1 VVRHLR
7 GTEKIGS
14 SDVSAVLTA
23 YVDGMHR
30 LVSYLDRY
38 EAAP

>member
-1 VVRHLR
+1 VR

-14 SDVSAVLTA
+14 SDASTVLA
-23 YVDGMHR
+23 GYLGGMTE

-38 EAAP
+38 EPES